1 MTKLILYPLAL
12 ILFLL
17 ASPAWAAIINRGNL
31 GSCSST
37 ASGTTC
43 AITLSASLDQHEVVV
58 VHIGADNVGTSS
70 GAATE
75 VLSIVDTGGNTYER
89 ICEYR
94 YSEGV
99 AGDGAVNAV
108 WVARGA
114 TALAIS
120 DTITVTFNN
129 AITTKVVQAGAFEV
143 TSGNKLQL
151 AGTCKTEN
159 ISDNADIGALTT
171 DTLPSKE
178 YLFFRSAAMEADVVS
193 ISGLTSGYSSV
204 TSSAADGGADAA
216 SMTVVGERRILTATA
231 STSDPTKTGTID
243 DGASIF
249 VALEECTPGV
259 DCTGDAV
266 AAPTGQLRRR
276 SH

>member
-1 MTKLILYPLAL
+1 VLAEL
-12 ILFLL
+12 LLL
-17 ASPAWAAIINRGNL
+17 AAITNEGNL
-31 GSCSST
+31 GNCASV
-37 ASGTTC
+37 ASGTVC
-43 AITLSASLDQHEVVV
+43 AITLSASLEQHEVVV

-89 ICEYR
+89 VCEYR

-108 WVARGA
+108 WVARAA

-129 AITTKVVQAGAFEV
+129 AITTKVVQAGAFSV

-178 YLFFRSAAMEADVVS
+178 YLFFRTAAVESDSVAISA
-193 ISGLTSGYSSV
+193 GLTSGYSVV
-204 TSSAADGGADAA
+204 TSSFADGGADSA
-216 SMTVVGERRILTATA
+216 SMSIVGERRILTATA